1 MILILL
7 AGAVPQSAATQDQ
20 RDHPVHLYMYT
31 ESGNDILKLDAPTS
45 DTDTTKDC
53 PDQNQQNTVTVI
65 STWEFNIKGDVRM
78 DGESIDF
85 YVWAQHGNG
94 HIGTSTTTTNKITIL
109 FELMKNS
116 DVIVSNNDTH
126 VVQDD
131 PVKFEIDTD
140 AASFSMASGDTLGF
154 RLSYSWQDEDGQL
167 PIAAPNDLQLVYAST
182 SHDSNG
188 QIPCDYVNYIS
199 TDSSVDTNNKKVDVT
214 ATVNDAF
221 GTDDLKDYAIDIEKN
236 DHSYSAHAS
245 YISGPDPTVNG
256 DNVDLDWTWDYDG
269 DGASSGDYTAT
280 ITTRDQRDVEW
291 TTTVAFTIPGQTT
304 HNYGVDLSTPDTL
317 KTGAPDKD
325 ITFTIRVENTG
336 DTTDSYDIFL
346 LHERDYTD
354 WNPGFNPGRV
364 SDLEAG
370 SYRNV
375 IFSVT
380 VPSTGVHD
388 GDVEHFTIRAVS
400 SGDNSKS
407 DDINLSVKVH
417 IVYEVYLSTSV
428 STVDVSLAKEGE
440 FQVYVQNKGNI
451 EDSYQISTAKP
462 TGWSVRY
469 TAGENFVSLDPGD
482 STTITLAISP
492 PEDADNGVTTT
503 IGVTAVSTGKPE
515 VTASVQVHAEVR
527 FELTALMD
535 EILKVKQGKSG
546 DLHITITSN
555 SPDSEKVVLTSKL
568 DNQNTDWVKFYDES
582 GNEIPSLFILNSHDT
597 VTVIAKVKAP
607 DNADVGDHQLTIY
620 ARNIEGNRISPYY
633 TVDLT
638 VEKKESSSA
647 DTMLY
652 IASAGVLAVVVGGGG
667 LLVYI
672 KKGKKKKDEEEEEE
686 EGEEEKEEKAEVK
699 GKPAPPAAARPP
711 APRRPPPPP
720 PGPAAG
726 MTPGRI
732 APYPPRAPPVPG
744 QRASPY
750 PHSPRPA
757 PAYPPRPPSV
767 PGQRAA
773 PYPPRYPQAPQA
785 SARRPPYP
793 QPPVGRAQA
802 PPGPYPPRAPPAA
815 GAAGR
820 RQMPGIKPVAPP
832 TPYRPEPVSVAEV
845 EEEGKKKRFGRKK
858 KSEPAEAKPR
868 KEGRRFGKR
877 KSRGKEEEGAVV
889 VAEEAPV
896 VVAEEEPVV
905 VVGEE
910 PVVVAEE
917 PAAVVEEEP
926 VVVAEEEP
934 VVVAEEE
941 PEVAEAEEEPVAV
954 EEEEYAVEEEPVEV
968 AEEENGVVAEVE
980 PEVAEVEEEPAVEE
994 GEEYA
999 AVEVEPEEAEAADEG
1014 EYEAVEVEEYEG

>member
-65 STWEFNIKGDVRM
+65 STWEFNIKGDVSM

-94 HIGTSTTTTNKITIL
+94 HLGTSTTTTNKITIL
-109 FELMKNS
+109 FELMKNT

-131 PVKFEIDTD
+131 PVKFEMNTD
-140 AASFSMASGDTLGF
+140 SASFSMSSGDTLGF
-154 RLSYSWQDEDGQL
+154 RLSYSWQDEDGQI

-188 QIPCDYVNYIS
+188 QIPCDYVSYIS
-199 TDSSVDTNNKKVDVT
+199 TDSSVDTNNKKVDIT

-221 GTDDLKDYAIDIEKN
+221 GTDDLKDYSIDIEKN

-256 DNVDLDWTWDYDG
+256 DNMDLDWTWDYDG
-269 DGASSGDYTAT
+269 DGAPTGDYTAK
-280 ITTRDQRDVEW
+280 ITTSDQRDVEW
-291 TTTVAFTIPGQTT
+291 ITTVAFTIPGQTT
-304 HNYGVDLSTPDTL
+304 HTYGVDMSTPDTL
-317 KTGAPDKD
+317 KTGAPNKD

-364 SDLEAG
+364 SDLAAG

-388 GDVEHFTIRAVS
+388 GDIEHFTIRAVS

-428 STVDVSLAKEGE
+428 STVDVSLAKEGD
-440 FQVYVQNKGNI
+440 FQVYVENRGNI
-451 EDSYQISTAKP
+451 EDSYQISTTKP

-492 PEDADNGVTTT
+492 PEDADNGVTAN

-515 VTASVQVHAEVR
+515 VTASVQVQGEVR

-546 DLHITITSN
+546 DIQITITSN

-568 DNQNTDWVKFYDES
+568 DNQNTDWVKFYDEA

-607 DNADVGDHQLTIY
+607 DNADVGDHKLTIY

-638 VEKKESSSA
+638 VQKKESSSV

-652 IASAGVLAVVVGGGG
+652 IASAGVLAIVLGGGG
-667 LLVYI
+667 LLVYM
-672 KKGKKKKDEEEEEE
+672 KKGKKKKGEEEE
-686 EGEEEKEEKAEVK
+686 EGEEEEDKEKEEKEVVK
-699 GKPAPPAAARPP
+699 EKPAPPAAARPP
-711 APRRPPPPP
+711 A
-720 PGPAAG
+720 PAAG

-732 APYPPRAPPVPG
+732 APYPPRAPPSVPG

-773 PYPPRYPQAPQA
+773 PYPPRYPQAPPA
-785 SARRPPYP
+785 PARRPPYP
-793 QPPVGRAQA
+793 QPPVARTQA
-802 PPGPYPPRAPPAA
+802 TSGHYPPRAPATT
-815 GAAGR
+815 GR
-820 RQMPGIKPVAPP
+820 QRQMHGIKPVAPP
-832 TPYRPEPVSVAEV
+832 VPYGPAPVSVVEV
-845 EEEGKKKRFGRKK
+845 EEEEKKKKFGRKK
-858 KSEPAEAKPR
+858 KSEPAESKPK

-905 VVGEE
+905 VAEEE
-910 PVVVAEE
+910 PV
-917 PAAVVEEEP
+917 AVVEEEP

-934 VVVAEEE
+934 VAVVEEE
-941 PEVAEAEEEPVAV
+941 SEVAEAKEEPVAV

-968 AEEENGVVAEVE
+968 AEEENDVVAEEE
-980 PEVAEVEEEPAVEE
+980 PEVAEVEEEGAVVEE